1 MIAFIDDYREAHGV
15 EPQSGSRPIC
25 KVLPIAPSTHHEHA
39 AKGADPA
46 KLSRPGKAVWYIAT
60 QGRDPTRVR
69 RRFRGPRRV
78 LGLTAI
84 EAGEF

>member
-46 KLSRPGKAVWYIAT
+46 KLSRPVKRYGISPLKAEI
-60 QGRDPTRVR
+60 
-69 RRFRGPRRV
+69 RRV
-78 LGLTAI
+78 CAEDSRPTAR
-84 EAGEF
+84 ARFDRN